1 MRFLVVTGW
10 RLVDGWTG
18 EVVVGWIQGR
28 RNRRRASIF
37 GIIDSSFPC
46 KSSFLMNDFMV
57 LGIRI

>member
-10 RLVDGWTG
+10 RMVDGWTG

-37 GIIDSSFPC
+37 GIMGSSFTF
-46 KSSFLMNDFMV
+46 KSSFLMNDFLV
-57 LGIRI
+57 